1 MPPRQRTTAAPRA
14 RGRDCTRPSRQGRRD
29 QSVATSPSRPVPRDP
44 SVAASCAAPNSLAT
58 RFMPSRTGVASPTC
72 AARSNPIGAP
82 CRASRPYRCSTAL
95 RNAAR
100 SASAW
105 KPTKVVR
112 GQFADHLRTHHG
124 LQRRFAPVVDRE
136 RGARVLEQQA
146 RMCPPVRSGGPRTPR
161 RPAGARGQPRPG
173 APRRARPPSA
183 AAAARTSR
191 PVQPER
197 PTRDRRERAAQPG
210 REVRQQVE
218 QRRIRPDRTGSR
230 SGTLEPRAAP
240 LHAGSDRQPRPPGTA
255 LPPPGN
261 PEWEPDRAGV
271 TNASRLRMRFG
282 CK

>member
-1 MPPRQRTTAAPRA
+1 MPPRQPTTAAPRA
-14 RGRDCTRPSRQGRRD
+14 LGRDCTRPSRQGRRD
-29 QSVATSPSRPVPRDP
+29 QSV
-44 SVAASCAAPNSLAT
+44 AAPNSLAT

-210 REVRQQVE
+210 REARQQVE
-218 QRRIRPDRTGSR
+218 QRRIRPDRTGL
-230 SGTLEPRAAP
+230 GLELSNRGPRRCMSAAIGNP
-240 LHAGSDRQPRPPGTA
+240 ARRARPYP
-255 LPPPGN
+255 PPPGN